1 MKTADQQ
8 RLVQYTE
15 GERNKVLVVEYSRL
29 LQKGCYNRVE
39 LKRLAGHLSV
49 PLSSMIDG
57 KQSFKSIE
65 KLAADIKAKWD
76 ATTGLGDRINVPPPP
91 GPKGSHAKGFRA
103 T

>member
-1 MKTADQQ
+1 MT
-8 RLVQYTE
+8 
-15 GERNKVLVVEYSRL
+15 GEDSSPEVRRKRAQHLEVLVVEYARL

>member
-1 MKTADQQ
+1 MKTPDQQ
-8 RLVQYTE
+8 RLIQYTE

-49 PLSSMIDG
+49 PLSSTVDG
-57 KQSFKSIE
+57 KTSHKNVE

-76 ATTGLGDRINVPPPP
+76 ATTGLGDRINVPPPT
-91 GPKGSHAKGFRA
+91 GPKGAHAKGRSA